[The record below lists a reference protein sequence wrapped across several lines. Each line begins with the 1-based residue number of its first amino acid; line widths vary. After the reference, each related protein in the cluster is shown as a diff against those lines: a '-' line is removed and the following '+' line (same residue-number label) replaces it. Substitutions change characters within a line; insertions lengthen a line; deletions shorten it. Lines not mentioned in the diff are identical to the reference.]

1 MSFARR
7 IEEDGLIDPGMVKV
21 LKRWSAPKE
30 DDEQFDRHMENYNR
44 TLRMRFLFIA
54 ACAVVIVISAGV
66 AVSYGAMDISFQE
79 TYRILWNHLTGNIE
93 DKGLDFIIVNV
104 RAPRIFGALIGG
116 AGLALCGVIMQSA
129 LRNPLADPYTT
140 GVSAGAS
147 FGATIAITGGMAVGS
162 NMPIVILAFI
172 FSLIPTVAIIMMS
185 RTRTASNPTTM
196 IMFGIGLMYLFN
208 AMTTTLM
215 LWATPEDLA
224 AVYQWQVG
232 SVAKVKWEDIPIM
245 AAVVF
250 PGYIALQLLAG
261 KLNILATGD
270 DSAKALGVNAQRLRV
285 VLLAITSLI
294 CAAVV
299 SFTGVIGFVG
309 LVAPHIVRIFI
320 GADNRYLLP
329 ASALFGSMLL
339 ILADFVGRFAL
350 SPTVLPCGVV
360 MSFIGGPAFV
370 WLLMRRGNR
379 AW

>member
-1 MSFARR
+1 MIAPSTAS
-7 IEEDGLIDPGMVKV
+7 VV
-21 LKRWSAPKE
+21 KRWSRPPEEAEEGFTK
-30 DDEQFDRHMENYNR
+30 HMAEYHK
-44 TLRMRFLFIA
+44 TLRMRLFFTVACVLVIFL
-54 ACAVVIVISAGV
+54 ISGKAISSGP
-66 AVSYGAMDISFQE
+66 MDISFME
-79 TYRILWNHLTGNIE
+79 TYEILWNHITGNIQ
-93 DKGLDFIIVNV
+93 DAGRDFIVTTV
-104 RAPRIFGALIGG
+104 RAPRIFAAIIGG
-116 AGLALCGVIMQSA
+116 AGLALCGVVMQSA

-147 FGATIAITGGMAVGS
+147 FGATIAITGGLAVSS
-162 NMPIVILAFI
+162 NMPIVILSFA
-172 FSLIPTVAIIMMS
+172 FSLIPTIAIIGMS
-185 RTRTASNPTTM
+185 RTRTAANPTIM

-215 LWATPEDLA
+215 LWASPEDLA

-232 SVAKVKWEDIPIM
+232 SVAKVKWEDLPYMIAI
-245 AAVVF
+245 VL
-250 PGYIALQLLAG
+250 PGYLVLQFLAG

-270 DSAKALGVNAQRLRV
+270 DSAKALGVNAQKLRV
-285 VLLAITSLI
+285 ILLALTGLL

-299 SFTGVIGFVG
+299 SFTGIIGFVG

-339 ILADFVGRFAL
+339 VLADFIGRFAL
-350 SPTVLPCGVV
+350 APTVLPCGVV

-379 AW
+379 VW